1 MNHIFDPFNLVLI
14 GVAAFIFWRLK
25 SVLGTRTGHE
35 RPPMELRPKPA
46 PQPTPARADLPP
58 PADLEPET
66 PKIPVWQGHASE
78 GSPDAKA
85 LEAIAAADR
94 NFTVPYFLDG
104 ARAAYEMIVAA
115 YAEGNK
121 NELKPLLASDVFEGF
136 SAAIDERAR
145 HGETMESKL
154 VAINRADIE
163 GAEIN
168 GKRASITVRFV
179 SEFISAR
186 KNRAGEVLEGDP
198 KKIREITDIWTFERD
213 LRSRD
218 PNWRLAATEAPS

>member
-14 GVAAFIFWRLK
+14 GIAAFLFWRLK

-35 RPPMELRPKPA
+35 RPPMELSPKPA
-46 PQPTPARADLPP
+46 PPPAPTKTDLPP
-58 PADLEPET
+58 QPKESEV
-66 PKIPVWQGHASE
+66 PKIPVWQGHVRE
-78 GSPDAKA
+78 GSADAKA
-85 LEAIAAADR
+85 LETIAAADAH
-94 NFTVPYFLDG
+94 FTVPYFLDG

-121 NELKPLLASDVFEGF
+121 VELKPLLASDVYEGF
-136 SAAIDERAR
+136 SEAIDGRIR
-145 HGETMESKL
+145 LGETMESKM
-154 VAINRADIE
+154 VAINRAEIE
-163 GAEIN
+163 AVEVN

-218 PNWRLAATEAPS
+218 PNWRLAATEAPT

>member
-14 GVAAFIFWRLK
+14 GVAAFLFWRLK

-35 RPPMELRPKPA
+35 RPPMDLSPKPA
-46 PQPTPARADLPP
+46 PKPVPTASDISTPAAKAEVPP
-58 PADLEPET
+58 
-66 PKIPVWQGHASE
+66 IPVWQGHAAE
-78 GSPDAKA
+78 GSADAKA
-85 LEAIAAADR
+85 LDAIAAADAH
-94 NFTVPYFLDG
+94 FTVPYFLDG

-121 NELKPLLASDVFEGF
+121 SELKPLLASDVYEGF
-136 SAAIDERAR
+136 CAAIDSRVR
-145 HGETMESKL
+145 LGETMESKM
-154 VAINRADIE
+154 VAINRAEIE
-163 GAEIN
+163 AVEVN

-218 PNWRLAATEAPS
+218 PNWRLAATDAPA

>member
-1 MNHIFDPFNLVLI
+1 MNYIFDPFNLVLI

-46 PQPTPARADLPP
+46 AQPMPPQADLPP
-58 PADLEPET
+58 PAMEPEA
-66 PKIPVWQGHASE
+66 PKVPVWQGHVSE
-78 GSPDAKA
+78 GSADAKA
-85 LEAIAAADR
+85 LEAIAAADGQ
-94 NFTVPYFLDG
+94 FTLPYFLDG

-115 YAEGNK
+115 FAEGNK
-121 NELKPLLASDVFEGF
+121 AELKPLLASDVFEGF

-154 VAINRADIE
+154 VAINRAQIE

-186 KNRAGEVLEGDP
+186 KSKAGEVLEGDR

-218 PNWRLAATEAPS
+218 PNWRLAATEAPA

>member
-1 MNHIFDPFNLVLI
+1 MNYIFDPFNLVLI
-14 GVAAFIFWRLK
+14 GIAAFIFWRLK

-35 RPPMELRPKPA
+35 RPPMEMAKSEPRPVPA
-46 PQPTPARADLPP
+46 NRDLPP
-58 PADLEPET
+58 PAQAQPET
-66 PKIPVWQGHASE
+66 PKIPIWQGHAPE

-85 LEAIAAADR
+85 LEAIAAADA

-115 YAEGNK
+115 FAEGNK
-121 NELKPLLASDVFEGF
+121 AELKPLLASDVYDGF
-136 SAAIDERAR
+136 SEAIDARAR
-145 HGETMESKL
+145 LGETMESKL
-154 VAINRADIE
+154 VAINGAGIE
-163 GAEIN
+163 GVEIN
-168 GKRASITVRFV
+168 GKRASITIRFV

-186 KNRAGEVLEGDP
+186 KNRQGEVLEGDP

-218 PNWRLAATEAPS
+218 PNWRLAGTEAPA

>member
-14 GVAAFIFWRLK
+14 GIAAFIFWRLK

-46 PQPTPARADLPP
+46 TPPAPAMADLPP
-58 PADLEPET
+58 QPKEAEAA
-66 PKIPVWQGHASE
+66 KIPVWQGHARE

-85 LEAIAAADR
+85 LEAIAAADA

-121 NELKPLLASDVFEGF
+121 AELKPLLASDVYEGF
-136 SAAIDERAR
+136 SEAIDGRAR
-145 HGETMESKL
+145 LGETMESKM
-154 VAINRADIE
+154 VAINRAEIE
-163 GAEIN
+163 GVEVN

-179 SEFISAR
+179 SEFISVR

-218 PNWRLAATEAPS
+218 PNWRLSATEAPA

>member
-35 RPPMELRPKPA
+35 RPPMEMRPKPA
-46 PQPTPARADLPP
+46 PQSAPAPADLPP
-58 PADLEPET
+58 VGKEPEA
-66 PKIPVWQGHASE
+66 PKIPVWQGHAPE
-78 GSPDAKA
+78 GSSDAKA
-85 LEAIAAADR
+85 LEAIAAADG

-115 YAEGNK
+115 FAEGK
-121 NELKPLLASDVFEGF
+121 KADLKPLLASDVYEGF
-136 SAAIDERAR
+136 SDAIDGRAKL
-145 HGETMESKL
+145 GETMDSKM
-154 VAINRADIE
+154 VAINRAEIE
-163 GAEIN
+163 GVEIN
-168 GKRASITVRFV
+168 GQRASLTVRFV
-179 SEFISAR
+179 SEFISVR

-218 PNWRLAATEAPS
+218 PNWRLAATEASA

>member
-14 GVAAFIFWRLK
+14 GIAGFIFWRLK

-35 RPPMELRPKPA
+35 RPPMEMAPKPVPKPA
-46 PQPTPARADLPP
+46 AATADLPP
-58 PADLEPET
+58 PPKEADA
-66 PKIPVWQGHASE
+66 PKIPVWQGHVSE
-78 GSPDAKA
+78 GSSDAKA
-85 LEAIAAADR
+85 LEAIAAADA

-121 NELKPLLASDVFEGF
+121 AELKPLLASDVYEGF
-136 SAAIDERAR
+136 AEAIDGRAR
-145 HGETMESKL
+145 LGETMESKL
-154 VAINRADIE
+154 VAINGAGLE
-163 GAEIN
+163 GVEIN
-168 GKRASITVRFV
+168 GKRASITIRFV
-179 SEFISAR
+179 SEFISVR
-186 KNRAGEVLEGDP
+186 KNRQGEVLEGDP

-218 PNWRLAATEAPS
+218 PNWRLAATEAPA

>member
-1 MNHIFDPFNLVLI
+1 MNYIFDPFNLVLI

-35 RPPMELRPKPA
+35 RPPMEMRPKPA
-46 PQPTPARADLPP
+46 TQPVPAAADLPP
-58 PADLEPET
+58 PPKEPEA

-78 GSPDAKA
+78 GSPDAQA
-85 LEAIAAADR
+85 LEAIAAADGS
-94 NFTVPYFLDG
+94 FTVPYFLDG

-115 YAEGNK
+115 FAEGNK
-121 NELKPLLASDVFEGF
+121 AELKPLLASDVYSGF
-136 SAAIDERAR
+136 SDAIDGRAKL
-145 HGETMESKL
+145 GETMESKM
-154 VAINRADIE
+154 VAINRAEIE
-163 GAEIN
+163 GVEIN

-179 SEFISAR
+179 SEFISVR

-218 PNWRLAATEAPS
+218 PNWRLAATEASA